1 MGRRPNLSYRLVAA
15 RQQELTRDTSKG
27 ADKLWNDSRLYEP
40 KAAASVDAG
49 RRARRRARR
58 LAPAPVRVAVASH
71 WQLSHGD

>member
-15 RQQELTRDTSKG
+15 RQQWLTRDTSKG

-49 RRARRRARR
+49 RRAQ
-58 LAPAPVRVAVASH
+58 PAGPVRVAVASH